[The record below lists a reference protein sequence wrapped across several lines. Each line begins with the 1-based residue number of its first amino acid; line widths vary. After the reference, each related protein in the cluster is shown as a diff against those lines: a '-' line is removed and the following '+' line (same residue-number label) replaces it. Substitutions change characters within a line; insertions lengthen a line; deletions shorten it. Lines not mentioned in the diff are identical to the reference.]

1 MDITIRPLDQHDLP
15 EAERIFRLAFGT
27 FLGLHDPMS
36 FMGDADLVHTRWRAV
51 PAATLGA

>member
-27 FLGLHDPMS
+27 FFGLPDPMS
-36 FMGDADLVHTRWRAV
+36 FMGDADLVNTRWRAAQ
-51 PAATLGA
+51 AAK